1 MLASA
6 GTFPGTAGFLPLW
19 GVALLTHD
27 RALGSVDPRA
37 LASSRDAGALLV
49 AGMAWDAATG
59 LAVFWLL
66 VVGVVLAIAAS
77 DPAALL
83 DPASLQSV
91 FLASIGTM
99 VALAAGAIVAV
110 LAATL
115 DALVILIAERF
126 PPET

>member
-6 GTFPGTAGFLPLW
+6 GTLPGTAGFLPLW

-27 RALGSVDPRA
+27 RTLGPVDPRA

-49 AGMAWDAATG
+49 AGVAWDAATG

-66 VVGVVLAIAAS
+66 VGVVLAIAAS

-83 DPASLQSV
+83 DLTSLQSV
-91 FLASIGTM
+91 FLASIVPM
-99 VALAAGAIVAV
+99 LALAAGAIVGV

-115 DALVILIAERF
+115 DAPVVLIAERF